1 MIISF
6 MLFLNK
12 HFFNY
17 MGFKIEFKMYNIP
30 YLQSVLNLWY
40 LN

>member
-1 MIISF
+1 VYDH
-6 MLFLNK
+6 FLYAFLEQA
-12 HFFNY
+12 FFNY

-40 LN
+40 